1 MLVFNEDS
9 PEKGGTGTE
18 DIFMCLKLEAIWGD
32 QGDISELLVSPDLPQ
47 IGEGVFL
54 EILSGQKH
62 FSYVNHHLLNSGTS
76 AEWVS
81 PFEHIIYNRGAPFFP
96 FCNFQLKI
104 SSSRNT

>member
-1 MLVFNEDS
+1 MS
-9 PEKGGTGTE
+9 
-18 DIFMCLKLEAIWGD
+18 LKLEAIWRD

-62 FSYVNHHLLNSGTS
+62 FSYVSHHLLNSGTS

-81 PFEHIIYNRGAPFFP
+81 PFVQGGRCIPVDVFMIEEVHIV
-96 FCNFQLKI
+96 
-104 SSSRNT
+104 SRAELCLS